1 MGRDVEN
8 LQGDELGKVT
18 DLALDMKNGRILAV
32 IISTGGFLGL
42 DREMVGVPPG
52 AFTNFKAGG
61 EHGTLLLDST
71 RENFKAA
78 PNFKKNGWAA
88 YFQVDHCALLFRY
101 FKVVPY
107 FQASK
112 RELSGMSLGPVKS
125 THDVLGLPIRDDQ
138 HTLGNITAIRV
149 DSKTERLMYMVV
161 TNNDAIS
168 SKFEILASEVQ
179 LNAAQNAMEFD
190 VSKQAGSGFRQ
201 PTLGR

>member
-1 MGRDVEN
+1 
-8 LQGDELGKVT
+8 
-18 DLALDMKNGRILAV
+18 MKNGRILAV

-78 PNFKKNGWAA
+78 PNFKKSEWAS
-88 YFQVDHCALLFRY
+88 YFQVDHSALLFRY
-101 FKVVPY
+101 FKVLPY
-107 FQASK
+107 FQVSK
-112 RELSGMSLGPVKS
+112 GELSGMSLGPVKS
-125 THDVLGLPIRDDQ
+125 TREVLGLPIRDKQ
-138 HTLGNITAIRV
+138 HILGNVTAIRV
-149 DSKTERLMYMVV
+149 DSASQRLMYMVV
-161 TNNDAIS
+161 TDDLSIS

-179 LNAAQNAMEFD
+179 LNAAQNALEFD